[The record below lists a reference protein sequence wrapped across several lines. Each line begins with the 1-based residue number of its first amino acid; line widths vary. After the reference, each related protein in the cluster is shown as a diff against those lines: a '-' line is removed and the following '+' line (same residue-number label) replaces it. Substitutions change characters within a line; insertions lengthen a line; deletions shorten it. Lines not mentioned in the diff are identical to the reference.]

1 MLRIWPHDRL
11 IIHVDING
19 HFCYSSL
26 IYRPDLLGQPVVIGG
41 SEESRHGIVL
51 SKSQEAKK
59 YKIQTGNSLVQ
70 SRQLCPSLITL
81 PPDYSLYTRTSLD
94 FYHYMD
100 QFTDITAPF
109 GCDGISLE
117 VTGSA
122 HLFGGV
128 EAIVKDIHENFP
140 KRYGLKVSIGI
151 SWNFVYAKLA
161 CDTAGADGVK
171 YIIRECPED
180 VQWQKEVYSMPAEEL
195 LYIGEATKRKLWSK
209 GERTIGDLVSVGPE
223 VLKNWFGK
231 NGLVMYIYASGQDTS
246 PLVAEDGG
254 PPMRSIGNGSTTRE
268 DLTTPEQVHNM
279 IHVLASSVCRRMR
292 RHKVVPK
299 TVSVSVTY
307 SFENDLKYVSFQCKM
322 PVPSNIDVNFA
333 KVALDLFFKRF
344 NCKYPIRK
352 LTVRG
357 SDLMFCTDVYQ
368 TSMEVCAIH
377 TENLMKLMACKDEIN
392 ERWDQALVRAVELV
406 DPLLTGLGNK
416 PNQQFAPAGW
426 Y

>member
-1 MLRIWPHDRL
+1 MYRIWPHDRL

-51 SKSQEAKK
+51 SKSQEVKK
-59 YKIQTGNSLVQ
+59 FRVQTGNSLMQ
-70 SRQLCPSLITL
+70 ARQLCPGLISL
-81 PPDYSLYTRTSLD
+81 PPNYDLYHRTSLD

-161 CDTAGADGVK
+161 CDTAGADGVRW
-171 YIIRECPED
+171 IIRESPD
-180 VQWQKEVYSMPAEEL
+180 DTAWQKDVYSMPVDEL
-195 LYIGEATKRKLWSK
+195 LYIGEKTKQKLNSR
-209 GERTIGDLVSVGPE
+209 GERTIGDIVACGPE
-223 VLKNWFGK
+223 VMKSWFGK
-231 NGLVMYIYASGQDTS
+231 NGIVMYIYASGQDTS
-246 PLVAEDGG
+246 PLVSDEGG
-254 PPMRSIGNGSTTRE
+254 PPMRSIGNGSTTPY
-268 DLTTPEQVHNM
+268 DLVKPEQVHNL
-279 IHVLASSVCRRMR
+279 IHVLSSSVCQRMR

-299 TVSVSVTY
+299 TVEVSITY
-307 SFENDLKYVSFQCKM
+307 NNERDLKYVSYQCPM
-322 PVPSNIDVNFA
+322 PVPSSIDVEFA
-333 KVALDLFFKRF
+333 SVALDLFFKRF

-352 LTVRG
+352 LGVRG
-357 SDLMFCTDVYQ
+357 KDLMFNMDVYQ
-368 TSMEVCAIH
+368 TTLEFNA
-377 TENLMKLMACKDEIN
+377 EQREKAMKLMDCKDEIN
-392 ERWDQALVRAVELV
+392 ERWKNILKRGVELQ
-406 DPLLTGLGNK
+406 DRALTGLGTK